1 MIKHS
6 MGLLRRF
13 PNLILKD
20 LIITLKNVS
29 LVLELQG
36 GNWYLASPLLLEVY
50 WWFRLNIFKYWDYF
64 RACNYPFVLV
74 QILMGN
80 KEGNSE
86 PT

>member
-36 GNWYLASPLLLEVY
+36 GN
-50 WWFRLNIFKYWDYF
+50 
-64 RACNYPFVLV
+64 
-74 QILMGN
+74 
-80 KEGNSE
+80 
-86 PT
+86 